1 MTGVYA
7 ADSSCK
13 QRQCHVLLTAF
24 SFASRKGFSNDNA
37 QLACESMVT
46 TRFGS
51 GQSGKTI
58 QGRKMVD
65 WHSQATDDLFALDF
79 FAIHFVL
86 TGERTERLNPPQ
98 ADQQR

>member
-1 MTGVYA
+1 MTPTRSASEDVQA
-7 ADSSCK
+7 LS
-13 QRQCHVLLTAF
+13 RQH
-24 SFASRKGFSNDNA
+24 
-37 QLACESMVT
+37 
-46 TRFGS
+46 FGLVCDVWLRLNS
-51 GQSGKTI
+51 VRGNSGKKI

-79 FAIHFVL
+79 FAIRFVL